1 MSRLGK
7 STELESR
14 LVVARDEGE
23 GRMGETANR

>member
-1 MSRLGK
+1 MSRIGK

-23 GRMGETANR
+23 GRMGETAQ